1 MSAAVEEL
9 CCLVKELQVESS
21 SLCLIR
27 EDERDITQ
35 FFLETLLFKNPNCRL
50 LQKNLCLSGWKE
62 EIPLIAKTVRFGDFR
77 HQEEDSY

>member
-1 MSAAVEEL
+1 MSAAFEEL

-35 FFLETLLFKNPNCRL
+35 FFLETLLFQEPKLQTVAEESVPVRL
-50 LQKNLCLSGWKE
+50 ERRNSFNSKDCKIW
-62 EIPLIAKTVRFGDFR
+62 
-77 HQEEDSY
+77 